1 MKSPES
7 YAKMDLQDFIQKERV
22 PIMRK
27 NRLVS
32 PVVKWVGGKRQL
44 LDELTLLFPKRVS
57 SYCEPFLG
65 GGAVLFRLQPNIA
78 YVNDINSELIQMYEV
93 IRDHVDELILALGE
107 HPNEEGHFYRVR
119 DWDRDKAQYAR
130 LTKVQRA
137 ARIIYLN
144 KTCYNGLFRVNSAGE
159 FNTPFGHYKNPN
171 IINAPTLKAVSAY
184 FQKAQLTFSSV
195 DYAEVLDKVEK
206 GTFVYLDPPY
216 DPVSDTANFTG
227 YAKGGFGRPEQLRLR
242 ECCDELN
249 RRGIKFMLSN
259 SATDFIREQYAAYN
273 ITIVKAKRAI
283 NSNAAKRGQVDE
295 VVIRNYE

>member
-1 MKSPES
+1 
-7 YAKMDLQDFIQKERV
+7 
-22 PIMRK
+22 MRK
-27 NRLVS
+27 NRLVA

-44 LDELTLLFPKRVS
+44 LDDLTPLFPKRVT

-65 GGAVLFRLQPNIA
+65 GGAVLFKLQPNIA

-93 IRDHVDELILALGE
+93 IRDNVDELIVALSE
-107 HPNEEGHFYRVR
+107 HPNEEGHFYGVR
-119 DWDRDKAQYAR
+119 DWDRDKQKYEQ

-144 KTCYNGLFRVNSAGE
+144 KTCYNGLFRVNNAGE

-171 IINAPTLKAVSAY
+171 IVNAPTLKAVSAY
-184 FQKAQLTFSSV
+184 FQKAQITFSSV
-195 DYAEVLDKVEK
+195 DYAEVLANVAR

-227 YAKGGFGRPEQLRLR
+227 YAKGGFDRSEQIRLR
-242 ECCDELN
+242 QCCDALD

-259 SATDFIREQYAAYN
+259 SATDFIRKQYAAYN
-273 ITIVKAKRAI
+273 VTTVKAKRAI

-295 VVIRNYE
+295 VVVRNYG